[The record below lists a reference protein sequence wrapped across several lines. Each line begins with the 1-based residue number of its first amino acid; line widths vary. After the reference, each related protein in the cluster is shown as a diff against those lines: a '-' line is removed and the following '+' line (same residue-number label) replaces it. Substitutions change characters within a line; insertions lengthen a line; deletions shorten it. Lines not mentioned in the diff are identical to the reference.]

1 MAHSRDNFIDRL
13 PPDLLAEIHGC
24 LGFVDRI
31 VFTIACGVHSW
42 SMLKP
47 EVPCLVHS
55 GVALDRHATAC
66 TADPAMHDYIV
77 LGSSAGWLITA
88 DAELPA
94 ITTIPF
100 LCPLHSG
107 DAFCLHLG
115 PFAEARFG
123 GQSQTADGTYDG
135 ACMRLWFYHK
145 VVLSS
150 GSPTSPRSY
159 AAMLIRWSMVGKGS
173 NTSTHTTGSMRL
185 WFYRKVVLS
194 FGSPT
199 SPRSYAAMLILSHH
213 FGAPAFTTVE
223 SPGCFEDAI
232 HHDGSFY
239 SATYSGTVEAWD
251 HGGGDCEFV
260 SRVVAPR
267 LAFEEN
273 HLSRKYLAAA
283 PNGRLM
289 AMLKYLE
296 EEGRGYNKDM
306 RVSFKAHV
314 LDKKRGRWEETT
326 DIGGAAL
333 FVGVNGTLCV
343 PTRDHGGLHLLHRRR
358 CRTGLAAP

>member
-88 DAELPA
+88 DVPCGW
-94 ITTIPF
+94 P
-100 LCPLHSG
+100 
-107 DAFCLHLG
+107 
-115 PFAEARFG
+115 
-123 GQSQTADGTYDG
+123 
-135 ACMRLWFYHK
+135 
-145 VVLSS
+145 
-150 GSPTSPRSY
+150 
-159 AAMLIRWSMVGKGS
+159 
-173 NTSTHTTGSMRL
+173 
-185 WFYRKVVLS
+185 
-194 FGSPT
+194 
-199 SPRSYAAMLILSHH
+199 ILSPESGPLLWLSNKPAQLRRHAHLEPSLRRPSLHH
-213 FGAPAFTTVE
+213 GGEPRLAP
-223 SPGCFEDAI
+223 SRNSFEDAI